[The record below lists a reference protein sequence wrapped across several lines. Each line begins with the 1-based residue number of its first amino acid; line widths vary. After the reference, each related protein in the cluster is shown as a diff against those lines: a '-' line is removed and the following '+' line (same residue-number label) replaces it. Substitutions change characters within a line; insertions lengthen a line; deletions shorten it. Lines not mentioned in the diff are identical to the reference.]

1 MDHQRLA
8 EKCVKINCTEKMNG
22 CKNTIDQKVKWH
34 RCKSEGATDLKKGKS
49 VQVKKMTADG

>member
-8 EKCVKINCTEKMNG
+8 ECDAWKSIARRKWMAA
-22 CKNTIDQKVKWH
+22 NTIDQKVKWH

-49 VQVKKMTADG
+49 VQGKKMTADG